1 VRIPT
6 FLKILLPGMG
16 VKRWFFLSAAGVTIL
31 VFGAFCLLGEGG
43 MRNLYQ
49 TVTKFL
55 PTLWRPAVGAALAAG
70 GLAGIILGTT
80 MMVRRV
86 LSAVSPDRGGS
97 VAEALYQ
104 ARILKSA
111 PNVVAIGGGTG
122 LSNLLR
128 GVKHYTAN
136 LTAVVTVMDT
146 GGSSGRLRRELDVL
160 PPGDVRNCLLA
171 LAEDEERM
179 AKFLQYRF
187 TAGEG
192 LAGHALGNI
201 LLAGL
206 EEALGGFDRAIEEA
220 SYFLSVRGQVLP
232 ATLDKVQLVAE
243 LADGRVIEGE
253 AEIAADPT
261 PIKRIW
267 LSQRARAYERAIEA
281 IAEAD
286 VIIIG
291 PGSLYTSIVPNLL
304 VEGIAEAIDRS
315 PAEKFVIMNLMTEP
329 GETIGYTA
337 HDHLKV
343 LAQYLDL
350 RRFTGVVV
358 NTELPPPEILEH
370 YRREGSEPVK
380 DDLRGAKTL
389 GIRVIRAPLLMVVEM
404 EGKPTVK
411 HDPLK
416 LAKLLTRE
424 SKALRHSWTRWFNP

>member
-1 VRIPT
+1 MS
-6 FLKILLPGMG
+6 FLLEM
-16 VKRWFFLSAAGVTIL
+16 
-31 VFGAFCLLGEGG
+31 
-43 MRNLYQ
+43 Y
-49 TVTKFL
+49 
-55 PTLWRPAVGAALAAG
+55 
-70 GLAGIILGTT
+70 GT
-80 MMVRRV
+80 
-86 LSAVSPDRGGS
+86 A
-97 VAEALYQ
+97 
-104 ARILKSA
+104 
-111 PNVVAIGGGTG
+111 
-122 LSNLLR
+122 
-128 GVKHYTAN
+128 
-136 LTAVVTVMDT
+136 
-146 GGSSGRLRRELDVL
+146 
-160 PPGDVRNCLLA
+160 LLA

-389 GIRVIRAPLLMVVEM
+389 GNTGDPGPTPYGGGNG
-404 EGKPTVK
+404 GKAHGK
-411 HDPLK
+411 
-416 LAKLLTRE
+416 ARS
-424 SKALRHSWTRWFNP
+424 SKARQALDPGEQSATPFLDALVQPLDVHHALGYPSSVLLLHFHPIIGRGLHVNPPWVLRWVEFFSEGLAFDSKSLALLFYAQ